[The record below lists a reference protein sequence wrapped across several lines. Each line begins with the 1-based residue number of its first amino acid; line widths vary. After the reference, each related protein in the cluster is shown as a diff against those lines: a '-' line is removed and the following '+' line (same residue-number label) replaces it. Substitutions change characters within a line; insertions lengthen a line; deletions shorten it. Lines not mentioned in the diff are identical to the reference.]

1 MVWLPPESDVILI
14 MQYISTNK
22 EEDNIHPL
30 KWRMNKTQLKKSSFF
45 LGLRPSLHQEADL
58 IPPSFEG
65 FQSIINCKNE
75 IATWDSIHLE
85 RWELTN

>member
-1 MVWLPPESDVILI
+1 MKDEQNSTQEIL
-14 MQYISTNK
+14 
-22 EEDNIHPL
+22 
-30 KWRMNKTQLKKSSFF
+30 FF

-58 IPPSFEG
+58 IPSFEG